1 MTGWTGADQA
11 GRGLSWPE
19 VFETRDGRRV
29 AIRPVTPDDAAD
41 SVAVV
46 RQAAEEGIYLLVEPE
61 MVRSAEEQ
69 RDYLRQL
76 HPDDLFLVAEADG
89 HVVGQVDAYRGRW
102 GKTRHTADIG
112 LVVADGYRNLG
123 IGRRLL
129 QAVDRWARE
138 SGLLKLSLGVFS
150 SNDRAIHLYRT
161 CGYQVE
167 GVRSR
172 HLYVHGQYVDELI
185 MAKFLEAGE
194 ALPGNGQTT
203 QP

>member
-11 GRGLSWPE
+11 GRRPFWPE
-19 VFETRDGRRV
+19 VFEARDGRMV
-29 AIRPVTPDDAAD
+29 AIRPVTLDDAAE
-41 SVAVV
+41 SVAIV

-61 MVRSAEEQ
+61 MVRTAEEQ
-69 RDYLRQL
+69 REYLRQL
-76 HPDDLFLVAEADG
+76 HPDDLFLVTEVDG

-102 GKTRHTADIG
+102 GKIRHTADIG
-112 LVVADGYRNLG
+112 LVIAQDYRNLG

-150 SNDRAIHLYRT
+150 SNDRAIHLYRG
-161 CGYQVE
+161 CGFQVE

-172 HLYVHGQYVDELI
+172 HLYVHGQFVDELI
-185 MAKFLEAGE
+185 MAKFLEPDE
-194 ALPGNGQTT
+194 APPGNGQTT